1 MLLVVDSV
9 SLVLKSV
16 VVAGELVEGVD
27 IVDISSLIVE
37 GFDVVVVEY
46 VDGPVVVVISS
57 PSFFLRDSLSS
68 IVLGDGIDFFIPKSG
83 GGVLRSVDS

>member
-1 MLLVVDSV
+1 M
-9 SLVLKSV
+9 VLKSV

-57 PSFFLRDSLSS
+57 LSFFLRDSLSS
-68 IVLGDGIDFFIPKSG
+68 IVLGDGIDFFISKSG